1 MLKCVV
7 MILSMTDVE
16 NRKSYT
22 GSRIVANGFPE
33 RAALGQAPGL
43 GWCGQR
49 ENRTPEKAMLEGT
62 PRVLKRENCSAPVL
76 WV

>member
-22 GSRIVANGFPE
+22 EARIVANGFPE
-33 RAALGQAPGL
+33 QAALG
-43 GWCGQR
+43 
-49 ENRTPEKAMLEGT
+49 
-62 PRVLKRENCSAPVL
+62 
-76 WV
+76 